1 MEDLNKKLDKIV
13 SKLEHLDSR
22 LDSVDK
28 TLVEQAGDLKHH
40 IYRSNLNEENIE
52 LLRAD
57 VKPLQRTHEQ
67 VSGMLKLLGM
77 AVTGVAMIA
86 GIVKILE
93 FTAGMFK

>member
-1 MEDLNKKLDKIV
+1 MEDLNKKLDKVIT
-13 SKLEHLDSR
+13 KLEHLDSR

-52 LLRAD
+52 LLRAE

-77 AVTGVAMIA
+77 ATTGVAMIA
-86 GIVKILE
+86 GIIKILE
-93 FTAGMFK
+93 YVKGILV